1 MASSAGFVFYTAYEF
16 IMISIF
22 CTKLYTE
29 NLKYIRK
36 IYSRLYTCTQRV
48 EAVFGLSNQRAAF
61 GFNVRRKCF
70 AHTTAIRLGSLL
82 EENEAGKDV
91 EVFTFLMVRVL

>member
-1 MASSAGFVFYTAYEF
+1 MHKIIHGKF
-16 IMISIF
+16 
-22 CTKLYTE
+22 
-29 NLKYIRK
+29 K
-36 IYSRLYTCTQRV
+36 IYKEYTVGSTPCTQRV